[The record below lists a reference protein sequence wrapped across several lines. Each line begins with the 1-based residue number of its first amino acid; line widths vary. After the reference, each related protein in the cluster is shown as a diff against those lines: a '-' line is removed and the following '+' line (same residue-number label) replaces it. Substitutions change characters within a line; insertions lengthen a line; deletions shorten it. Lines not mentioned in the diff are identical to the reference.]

1 MSSPIQSTVDPP
13 SFTPCTISP
22 PVARHLNLL
31 GTIPETALE
40 SELQEELAKAKA
52 KLDVQKT
59 HLIALQSSL
68 VLNGI
73 YIEDVRGQL
82 AAQEE
87 AQKNKQKKGRLVADG
102 RPRLYT
108 AKEFMQQVKTHTE
121 ETIRKEAEA
130 KLRKEQRATKAITA
144 EGQKIAEAEQW
155 KEEAVAWD
163 GERDLAKQEKRRPAW
178 KKPTLKGRLIP
189 KPASRVAGTVEV
201 IGAPEGG
208 VNKAMDDE
216 DEEGVTSSDSSNSDS
231 GSDDLE

>member
-1 MSSPIQSTVDPP
+1 VVVSDTDSTDDEALPSTPHHKNMFKTPVRTALQSLCTSSLSYLIMSSPIQSTVDPP

-121 ETIRKEAEA
+121 ETIQKEAEA

-144 EGQKIAEAEQW
+144 EGQKIAEAEQ
-155 KEEAVAWD
+155 VS
-163 GERDLAKQEKRRPAW
+163 Q
-178 KKPTLKGRLIP
+178 KK
-189 KPASRVAGTVEV
+189 V
-201 IGAPEGG
+201 I
-208 VNKAMDDE
+208 
-216 DEEGVTSSDSSNSDS
+216 
-231 GSDDLE
+231 